1 MTTDTLG
8 RLSRMIDEDEV
19 EHRLRYAP
27 DIAALLEARPD
38 DDPVLVEFVRT
49 ANEQYRLGMMCE
61 QVEPSATDADLAAI
75 TAKHRRQLDQ
85 ARRIHVCPPE
95 VRARIPDLVAEGE
108 RLVPAVREWALQ
120 AKALFRDVEQ
130 ADYAPHIPPNVRMS
144 GFETVGYRALENV
157 LVYLA
162 GVIHEAWSED
172 DSSSIPEID
181 DVAAARYDELE
192 GATDIDRAWSEVR
205 RLRDRVAELE
215 RSNDLREN
223 ALEGIRM
230 IVDTSDDLL
239 TEAASE
245 RSGPP
250 DEQTNDRPWPSDTDA
265 SSSAPKQP
273 HLRSVLNE
281 L

>member
-8 RLSRMIDEDEV
+8 RLSGMLDEDEV

-27 DIAALLEARPD
+27 DIAALLDARPND
-38 DDPVLVEFVRT
+38 DLGARGVR
-49 ANEQYRLGMMCE
+49 
-61 QVEPSATDADLAAI
+61 ADRERAVPARDDLRAGRAI
-75 TAKHRRQLDQ
+75 GHRRRSRGHHRKHRRQLDQ

-108 RLVPAVREWALQ
+108 RLLPAVREWSLQ
-120 AKALFRDVEQ
+120 AKAFFRDVEQ

-192 GATDIDRAWSEVR
+192 GATDIDLAWSEVR

-230 IVDTSDDLL
+230 IVDISDDLL
-239 TEAASE
+239 TEAAAE

-250 DEQTNDRPWPSDTDA
+250 DEETQDQPWPSDPDA